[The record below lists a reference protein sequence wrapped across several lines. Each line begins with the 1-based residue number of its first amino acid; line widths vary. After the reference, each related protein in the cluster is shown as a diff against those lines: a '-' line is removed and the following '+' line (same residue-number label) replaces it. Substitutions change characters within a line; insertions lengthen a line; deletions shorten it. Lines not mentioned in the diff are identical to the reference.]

1 MASGTI
7 SNPKNSLKWKR
18 IAQITDTN
26 THTLNTDGYSEL
38 LVMVYGNFSGTWKSV
53 QFNLPIWGSDS
64 GNGNPINRNAHYY
77 SGGYFGANI
86 HTSAL
91 IQYSSDSSG
100 TTIKLEELESNGT
113 TYTSNIEMAVWA
125 R

>member
-7 SNPKNSLKWKR
+7 HNLKDLLKWKR
-18 IAQITDTN
+18 VAQITDTA
-26 THTLNTDGYSEL
+26 THTLNVDGYSEL
-38 LVMVYGNFSGTWKSV
+38 LVMVYGNFSGAWKSV
-53 QFNLPIWGSDS
+53 QFNLPIWGSGS
-64 GNGNPINRNAHYY
+64 GDGNPINRNAHYY
-77 SGGYFGANI
+77 SGGYFGANA

-91 IQYSSDSSG
+91 IQYNSDSSS
-100 TTIKLEELESNGT
+100 TTIKLESLESNGT